1 MEHAGAKTLDNWYA
15 NRALPFPT
23 SLRKLAVIAPDTS
36 PGLAAL
42 RQRLAQRAAH
52 PLRCDHYA
60 AGFNQAGSASL
71 EQAFEQLRIQHA
83 IEPYDLVLLVDGS
96 ADALGIAESNG
107 IIPGQVSR
115 TPAPVW
121 SAIGEDDANTELG
134 DVANRVFASVSALI
148 EALPLAVAAQ
158 PDIARASTAANDTA
172 ATAVSKPAA
181 EAVRPAAVHLPVLA
195 NAGTA
200 APAAATGTHPL
211 VLGAAGAVIL
221 ASFTAIAAMLG
232 WLPNQQHG
240 PVAIPAHAVASTTP
254 AQTPAPAVA
263 STAPAPTATQVA
275 LPAPA
280 SPSPVPAPT
289 PALAAPPEPTPEPA
303 ATPASP
309 QTRGTEEPDGT
320 PLGTVAALGAAGL
333 AAAAPR
339 KAEHA
344 PTTRAKRPARRT
356 TRAAPVQE
364 APRQVGSNEVPVVEF
379 VGTKTRE
386 QVIAEMMQARRAAAR
401 QAARGSMATPDSR
414 ILPN

>member
-42 RQRLAQRAAH
+42 RQRLAQRASH

-121 SAIGEDDANTELG
+121 TAIGEDDANTELG

-148 EALPLAVAAQ
+148 AAMPLALTAQ
-158 PDIARASTAANDTA
+158 PDIARPPRADNDTA
-172 ATAVSKPAA
+172 APARRKPAA
-181 EAVRPAAVHLPVLA
+181 EAAVPAVAHLPVLA
-195 NAGTA
+195 PAGMTE
-200 APAAATGTHPL
+200 PAAAAGTHPL
-211 VLGAAGAVIL
+211 VLCAAGAVIL
-221 ASFTAIAAMLG
+221 ASFTAMAAMLG
-232 WLPNQQHG
+232 WLPNQQQG
-240 PVAIPAHAVASTTP
+240 AVAVPAHAVVRTAPTP
-254 AQTPAPAVA
+254 SATAVA
-263 STAPAPTATQVA
+263 TPVA
-275 LPAPA
+275 MPAPA
-280 SPSPVPAPT
+280 SPSPAPV
-289 PALAAPPEPTPEPA
+289 PALAVPSDAAPEPA
-303 ATPASP
+303 ATPATPAIP
-309 QTRGTEEPDGT
+309 QTRGNEEPDGA

-339 KAEHA
+339 KADSS
-344 PTTRAKRPARRT
+344 PPVRAKRPLRRT
-356 TRAAPVQE
+356 ARPAPVQE

-401 QAARGSMATPDSR
+401 QASRGGSLAGPDSR

>member
-23 SLRKLAVIAPDTS
+23 NLRKLAVIAPDTS

-42 RQRLAQRAAH
+42 RQRLAQRASH

-60 AGFNQAGSASL
+60 AGFNQAGSATL

-83 IEPYDLVLLVDGS
+83 IEPYDLVLLVDGG

-121 SAIGEDDANTELG
+121 TAIGEDDANTELG

-148 EALPLAVAAQ
+148 EAMPLALTAR
-158 PDIARASTAANDTA
+158 PDIARSAMAANDTA
-172 ATAVSKPAA
+172 ATAKRKPAA
-181 EAVRPAAVHLPVLA
+181 EAPRPAVAHLPVLA
-195 NAGTA
+195 TASTA

-211 VLGAAGAVIL
+211 VLCAAGAVIL
-221 ASFTAIAAMLG
+221 ASFTAMAAMLG
-232 WLPNQQHG
+232 WLPNQQQG
-240 PVAIPAHAVASTTP
+240 VVAVPAHAVAN
-254 AQTPAPAVA
+254 
-263 STAPAPTATQVA
+263 TAPAPTATPVA

-280 SPSPVPAPT
+280 SPSPVPA
-289 PALAAPPEPTPEPA
+289 LAVPSDAAPEPA
-303 ATPASP
+303 ATPATPASP
-309 QTRGTEEPDGT
+309 QTRGDEEPDGA

-333 AAAAPR
+333 AAAPR
-339 KAEHA
+339 KADSSPPA
-344 PTTRAKRPARRT
+344 RAKRPLRRT
-356 TRAAPVQE
+356 ARPAPVQE

-401 QAARGSMATPDSR
+401 QASRGGSLAAPDSR

>member
-42 RQRLAQRAAH
+42 RQRLAQRASH

-60 AGFNQAGSASL
+60 AGFNPAGSASL

-83 IEPYDLVLLVDGS
+83 IDPYDLVLLVDGS

-121 SAIGEDDANTELG
+121 TAIGEDDANTELG
-134 DVANRVFASVSALI
+134 DVANRVFASVFALI
-148 EALPLAVAAQ
+148 EAMPLAVTAR
-158 PDIARASTAANDTA
+158 PDIARSSTAANDTA
-172 ATAVSKPAA
+172 ATAMREPAA
-181 EAVRPAAVHLPVLA
+181 EAARPAVVHLPVLA
-195 NAGTA
+195 AAGTA

-211 VLGAAGAVIL
+211 VLCAAGAVIL
-221 ASFTAIAAMLG
+221 ASFTAMAAMLG
-232 WLPNQQHG
+232 WLPNQQQG
-240 PVAIPAHAVASTTP
+240 AVATPAH
-254 AQTPAPAVA
+254 AVA
-263 STAPAPTATQVA
+263 STAPAPTATPVA

-280 SPSPVPAPT
+280 SPSPVPAP
-289 PALAAPPEPTPEPA
+289 ALAAPSEPTPEPA

-309 QTRGTEEPDGT
+309 QTRGNEEPDGA

-339 KAEHA
+339 KVDNSPPA
-344 PTTRAKRPARRT
+344 RAKRPVRRT
-356 TRAAPVQE
+356 ARPAPVQE
-364 APRQVGSNEVPVVEF
+364 SPRQVGSNEVPVVEF

-401 QAARGSMATPDSR
+401 QASRSRSFGAPDNR

>member
-15 NRALPFPT
+15 NRELPFPT

-148 EALPLAVAAQ
+148 EALPLAVTAQ
-158 PDIARASTAANDTA
+158 PDIARSSTAANDTA
-172 ATAVSKPAA
+172 ATAAVMRQPAA
-181 EAVRPAAVHLPVLA
+181 EAIRPAVVHLPVLA
-195 NAGTA
+195 TASTA

-211 VLGAAGAVIL
+211 VLCAAGAVIL

-232 WLPNQQHG
+232 WLPNQQQG
-240 PVAIPAHAVASTTP
+240 VVATPAHAVASTTP
-254 AQTPAPAVA
+254 TPTPAHAVA
-263 STAPAPTATQVA
+263 STAPAPVPVVP
-275 LPAPA
+275 PAPA
-280 SPSPVPAPT
+280 SPPPAPA
-289 PALAAPPEPTPEPA
+289 PALAVPSESTPEPA

-309 QTRGTEEPDGT
+309 QTRGNEEPDDA

-339 KAEHA
+339 KTEHSA
-344 PTTRAKRPARRT
+344 PTRAKRPVRRT
-356 TRAAPVQE
+356 ARPAPVQE

-379 VGTKTRE
+379 VGTKTRA

-401 QAARGSMATPDSR
+401 QAARGGPMAMPDNR

>member
-1 MEHAGAKTLDNWYA
+1 MEHASAKTLDNWYA

-23 SLRKLAVIAPDTS
+23 SLRKLAVIAPDAS

-42 RQRLAQRAAH
+42 RQRLAQRASH

-60 AGFNQAGSASL
+60 AGFNQGNSASL
-71 EQAFEQLRIQHA
+71 DQAFEQLRSQHA

-121 SAIGEDDANTELG
+121 TAIGEDDANTELG

-148 EALPLAVAAQ
+148 AAMPLALTAK
-158 PDIARASTAANDTA
+158 PDMVSPSRPANDTTA
-172 ATAVSKPAA
+172 AGKGKPAA
-181 EAVRPAAVHLPVLA
+181 GAAGPAVAHLPVLA
-195 NAGTA
+195 TAGMA
-200 APAAATGTHPL
+200 APAAAPGTHPL
-211 VLGAAGAVIL
+211 VLCAAGAVIL

-232 WLPNQQHG
+232 WLPNQQQAS
-240 PVAIPAHAVASTTP
+240 VAAQTHAVAR
-254 AQTPAPAVA
+254 
-263 STAPAPTATQVA
+263 TAPAPAATPVVM
-275 LPAPA
+275 PAPA
-280 SPSPVPAPT
+280 SASPA
-289 PALAAPPEPTPEPA
+289 PALAAPADATPEPA
-303 ATPASP
+303 AAPAAPAVP
-309 QTRGTEEPDGT
+309 QTRGSEEPDGA
-320 PLGTVAALGAAGL
+320 PLGAVAALGAAGL

-339 KAEHA
+339 KTDSSPPA
-344 PTTRAKRPARRT
+344 RAKRPARPT
-356 TRAAPVQE
+356 ARAAPVQE
-364 APRQVGSNEVPVVEF
+364 TPRQVGSNEVPVVEF

-401 QAARGSMATPDSR
+401 QASRGGSLGAPDGR